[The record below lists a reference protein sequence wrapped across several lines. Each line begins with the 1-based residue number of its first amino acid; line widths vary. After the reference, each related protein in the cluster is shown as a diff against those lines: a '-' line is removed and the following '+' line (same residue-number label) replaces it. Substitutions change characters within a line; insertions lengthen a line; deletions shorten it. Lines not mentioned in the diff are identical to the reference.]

1 MLNAKFYETYYFC
14 NVIKNTL
21 QDQFGLARVLNEFYG
36 DGNVAYLI
44 ETFPKF
50 SLFHKYLYFVID
62 RIYYENLNQL
72 AENKSKRL
80 PIEEALKFHSIAH
93 ISFQSYMEKNE
104 NKTEHYDDLIH
115 NYMEDLNNAY
125 EQLLTHTVEEVFYI
139 LFQNRD
145 LLMEFNLMISGA
157 LEREDIKEIDTDL
170 VTKRGR
176 LKRGHIPKWVKRAV
190 YFRDRGQCV
199 LCNKDLSGIVSL
211 DNKENYDHIVA
222 LAQYGFNDVTNIQLL
237 CKECNQNEKK
247 AGEAVTSNSYQKW
260 YT

>member
-21 QDQFGLARVLNEFYG
+21 QDQFELARALNEFYG
-36 DGNVAYLI
+36 DGNVTYLI

-50 SLFHKYLYFVID
+50 SLFHKYLYFVIN
-62 RIYYENLNQL
+62 RIYYENLNKF

-80 PIEEALKFHSIAH
+80 PIEGALKFHSIPH

-104 NKTEHYDDLIH
+104 NNTKHYDDLIH
-115 NYMEDLNNAY
+115 NYMEHLNDAY
-125 EQLLTHTVEEVFYI
+125 DQLLTHTVEEVFYI

-157 LEREDIKEIDTDL
+157 LEREDLKEIDSDL

-176 LKRGHIPKWVKRAV
+176 LKRGHIPQWVKRAV

-260 YT
+260 YK